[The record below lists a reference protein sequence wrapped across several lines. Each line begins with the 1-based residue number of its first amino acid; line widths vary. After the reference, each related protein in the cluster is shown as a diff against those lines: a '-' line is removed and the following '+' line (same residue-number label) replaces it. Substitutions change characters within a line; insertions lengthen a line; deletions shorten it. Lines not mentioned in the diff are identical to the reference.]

1 MAGSFLLTG
10 PTLSS
15 AAPPHGRTNEKAT
28 KTRSEITQLDV
39 AAVVFVS
46 LVIPFLEL
54 AQTGNYWG
62 RLEDWLDNGSY
73 VEIANIIRVGGTPGT
88 HHFWGLPNLIAAI
101 QAAFDVSGFAAIVVI
116 SIGCSVAASFL
127 IDRLYGNSVAIAF
140 LLLCPTWVRVSVM
153 GGSEPLF
160 LCLLLGCWL
169 AVRSSGV
176 LVAIVLA
183 SLATTVRP
191 VGFFALSGIGFALI
205 LQRDWKRLAMSF
217 CIAVGIGL
225 AYLAECQVI
234 SRDPFINFKLY
245 SSDDW
250 LDGNPLSLPFV
261 RFGKGVF
268 DYVLNKRW
276 TIWIE
281 NVFSLILVGVC
292 TYFLST
298 KFATLLRHYPA
309 EFFFVSAYLIFFLC
323 YNNEAASHLFARYSI
338 PVTPFLLFAARD
350 WLPTK
355 RFVLW
360 PLAILSALTASSGIV
375 GFKSVFGFSLHG

>member
-1 MAGSFLLTG
+1 M
-10 PTLSS
+10 
-15 AAPPHGRTNEKAT
+15 
-28 KTRSEITQLDV
+28 
-39 AAVVFVS
+39 
-46 LVIPFLEL
+46 EL

-73 VEIANIIRVGGTPGT
+73 VEIANVIRLGGTPRT

-127 IDRLYGNSVAIAF
+127 IDRLYGGPVAIAF
-140 LLLCPTWVRVSVM
+140 LILCPTWVRLSVM

-169 AVRSSGV
+169 AFRSSGA
-176 LVAIVLA
+176 LVAVVLA
-183 SLATTVRP
+183 SFATTVRP
-191 VGFFALSGIGFALI
+191 VGFFALCGIGFALI
-205 LQRDWKRLAMSF
+205 LQRDWKWLAMSF
-217 CIAVGIGL
+217 CIAAGIGL

-234 SRDPFINFKLY
+234 SGDPLINFRLY

-250 LDGNPLSLPFV
+250 PDGNPISLPFV
-261 RFGKGVF
+261 QVGKGMF

-276 TIWIE
+276 TVWIE
-281 NVFSLILVGVC
+281 DVFSLTLVGFC

-298 KFATLLRHYPA
+298 KFATLLRRYPA
-309 EFFFVSAYLIFFLC
+309 EFFFVAAYLIFFLC

-338 PVTPFLLFAARD
+338 PIIPFLLFAACN
-350 WLPTK
+350 WLPTN

-360 PLAILSALTASSGIV
+360 PLAILSALIASSGIV